1 MQFFQYDTVKAMGD
15 ELRRQASVHRIT
27 ADEAGER
34 AGPLGRLRHRTGHA
48 LIAMGQAVAHG
59 GQTTAHAVHVQRQV
73 D

>member
-27 ADEAGER
+27 ADEDGKR
-34 AGPLGRLRHRTGHA
+34 AGPLGRFRHRTGHA

-59 GQTTAHAVHVQRQV
+59 GQAPAHAVHLQRPI